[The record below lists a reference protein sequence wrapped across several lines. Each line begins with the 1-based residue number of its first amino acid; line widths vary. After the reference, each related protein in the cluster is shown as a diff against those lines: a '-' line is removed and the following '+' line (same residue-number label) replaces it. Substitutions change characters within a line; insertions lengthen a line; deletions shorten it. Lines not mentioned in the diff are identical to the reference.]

1 MKLSEF
7 VKQYRRE
14 HSLSLRTMAEMCH
27 CSYQYLSKLENNEI
41 ETPQLTMLVKLA
53 DGMNM
58 TVHSLLDAV
67 DDMTIYTN
75 TYHFATQST
84 ADPFQV
90 RYASKLA
97 KNQPRNDIADA
108 YEKADEKTKRAV
120 RIMLGLE

>member
-1 MKLSEF
+1 MKLSEYI
-7 VKQYRRE
+7 KQYRRE
-14 HSLSLRTMAEMCH
+14 HNLSLRTMAEMCH

-41 ETPQLTMLVKLA
+41 ETPQLQMLVKLA

-75 TYHFATQST
+75 TYHVVMQRTG
-84 ADPFQV
+84 DPFQL

-97 KNQPRNDIADA
+97 KDQPRNDVADA
-108 YEKADEKTKRAV
+108 YEHADEKTKRAV
-120 RIMLGLE
+120 RILLGLE